1 MCINKIKKTH
11 NKYPKRLLHSKHL
24 LKFGNFGLKSF
35 FYKRLNSQ
43 HITLINQKLK
53 LFLGD
58 KKIKIW
64 NLLFLNQQLSKL
76 VSESRMGKGKG
87 AIYETST
94 FICSGNILFEINNLP
109 NNKIFEVRK
118 ILKKKFSL
126 EINLIKRIIK

>member
-11 NKYPKRLLHSKHL
+11 NRYSKRLSHSKHL

-43 HITLINQKLK
+43 HITLVNQKLK

-58 KKIKIW
+58 KKIW
-64 NLLFLNQQLSKL
+64 NLLFLNQQLTKL

-94 FICSGNILFEINNLP
+94 FICPGSILFEINNLP

-118 ILKKKFSL
+118 ILKKKFSFK
-126 EINLIKRIIK
+126 INLIKRIIK